1 MVNKPTSPTA
11 EDLMYE
17 LINSLH
23 LTEWQRKRLVW
34 RVKLGMW
41 KYKKDKRK
49 YEKSQKK
56 NKN

>member
-11 EDLMYE
+11 EDLMCE

-23 LTEWQRKRLVW
+23 LTKWQRKRLVW
-34 RVKLGMW
+34 RVKWEMW
-41 KYKKDKRK
+41 KYKRDKKK
-49 YEKSQKK
+49 YERQKR